1 MVEILN
7 SPSILLAGMQG
18 SQVPIVVAHGEGRV
32 THQNEQSAK
41 NVNVAVQY
49 IDHSGNT
56 TEIYPKNPNGS
67 PQGQTG
73 FTTNDG
79 RFTIMM
85 PHPERVFLK
94 KQYSWLPDIW
104 NAENG
109 PWMRM
114 FYNARSWI
122 A

>member
-1 MVEILN
+1 
-7 SPSILLAGMQG
+7 MQG
-18 SQVPIVVAHGEGRV
+18 SQLPIVVAHGEGRV
-32 THQNEQSAK
+32 EHQNEQSAE
-41 NVNVAVQY
+41 NVIATIQY
-49 IDHSGNT
+49 IDNSGKV
-56 TEIYPKNPNGS
+56 TETYPGNPNGS
-67 PQGQTG
+67 VEGQTG

-94 KQYSWLPDIW
+94 KQYSWLPGTW
-104 NAENG
+104 HAENG

-114 FYNARSWI
+114 FYNARQWI